1 LVKGYSDTRSLG
13 LSKFDK
19 ALAAIKLVERRDD
32 AANWACHLR
41 EAALKDS
48 ANELDGVIQT
58 IKTLVMLTGPAQ
70 ERIAVR
76 TKGRQDQA
84 T

>member
-1 LVKGYSDTRSLG
+1 VKGYSDTRSLG

-19 ALAAIKLVERRDD
+19 ALAA
-32 AANWACHLR
+32 
-41 EAALKDS
+41 
-48 ANELDGVIQT
+48 T
-58 IKTLVMLTGPAQ
+58 IKTFVMLTGPAQ